1 MQLKLNLIAAACGDN
16 LGIGINGRLPWKLKA
31 EMAFFTNMTTKTENV
46 NKKNV
51 VIMGRKTWEGIPKK
65 FRPLQNRINIILSHQ
80 KMQVVIMVL
89 IPVDIW
95 PLIYFIQQIN
105 KSDYENEP
113 IVCQSLQHALDTISK
128 TDLCEIVEN
137 IWVIG
142 GHAVYKAAMDHP
154 NCFRIYLTYIKKD
167 FECDTFFPSI
177 PNNFIE
183 TSDTNIPSD
192 IQEENGIQF
201 LYKVYEKV
209 SN

>member
-31 EMAFFTNMTTKTENV
+31 EMAFFTNMTTKTKNV

-51 VIMGRKTWEGIPKK
+51 LIMGRKTWEGIPKK

-80 KMQVVIMVL
+80 KL
-89 IPVDIW
+89 
-95 PLIYFIQQIN
+95 
-105 KSDYENEP
+105 DYENEP

-128 TDLCEIVEN
+128 PDLCEIVEN

-142 GHAVYKAAMDHP
+142 GHAVYKAAIDHL

-177 PNNFIE
+177 PKNFIE